1 MGLTSV
7 ILEIVLKLNSIYN
20 LLPIYFHREGVVL
33 ELNENNISNWIEKS
47 IVVLGLE
54 PSEISIIFC
63 DDEHLKTI
71 NTQYLGHDYYTD
83 IITFDYSSNNQVSGD
98 LFISTDRVIENADEN
113 NVAFIDE
120 LYRVIIHGVLHL
132 CGFNDKTDE
141 EKVEIRKKENH
152 FLNLIN

>member
-1 MGLTSV
+1 M
-7 ILEIVLKLNSIYN
+7 
-20 LLPIYFHREGVVL
+20 PIYFHREGVVL

>member
-1 MGLTSV
+1 M
-7 ILEIVLKLNSIYN
+7 
-20 LLPIYFHREGVVL
+20 PIYFHREGVVL
-33 ELNENNISNWIEKS
+33 ELNESNASSWIEKS
-47 IVVLGLE
+47 IVSLGLE

-63 DDEHLKTI
+63 DDEYLRTI

-83 IITFDYSSNNQVSGD
+83 IITFDYSSNNQISGD
-98 LFISTDRVIENADEN
+98 LFVSNDRVIENAHQN

-132 CGFNDKTDE
+132 CGFNDKSDE

>member
-1 MGLTSV
+1 M
-7 ILEIVLKLNSIYN
+7 
-20 LLPIYFHREGVVL
+20 PIYFHREGVVL

-54 PSEISIIFC
+54 PSDISIIFC